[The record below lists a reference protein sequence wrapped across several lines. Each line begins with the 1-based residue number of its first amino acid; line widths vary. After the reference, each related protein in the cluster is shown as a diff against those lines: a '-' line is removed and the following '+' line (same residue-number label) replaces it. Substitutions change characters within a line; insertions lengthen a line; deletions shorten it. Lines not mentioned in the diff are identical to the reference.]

1 MRQVDDRGDRVGA
14 KGNAASPGQVQA
26 APNQPSMARGS
37 GMKRPFLAWLGL
49 ASLRGQTSV
58 AWPASAASRLA
69 WGPLLQA
76 ASPHPLPPI
85 VEEAIAAGGA
95 ALGQEILPASQ
106 LRLAGTLNS
115 DPAHRAAGRVKATFP
130 TLLNLALAARLGP
143 DDVRGPAFAKVSRIL
158 LAWSGAYR
166 PSGNPIDERFFLLLF
181 LAADLVLP
189 VMPGTA
195 RLVLR
200 SWLRD
205 FVAAGDRFYARR
217 PANDLA
223 RQNNWMAARLLV
235 RALAGTIAGND
246 TTQMQTRRL
255 LFTFGQVNFERD
267 ADGRLDGRTFDFRQ
281 RDALTYH
288 VVDLDF
294 LLKIL
299 SFVPGVVDAELRAH
313 IRRGLLFCK
322 PYVLGEKEH
331 IEFLRTTVSF
341 DVKRR
346 EQDPSNTDFQNRP
359 WQPARAWPLL
369 RLAALSFPEITS
381 WTGPVRADAG
391 TELLVALIS
400 KQAALDQRR

>member
-1 MRQVDDRGDRVGA
+1 
-14 KGNAASPGQVQA
+14 
-26 APNQPSMARGS
+26 
-37 GMKRPFLAWLGL
+37 MKRPFLAWLGL
-49 ASLRGQTSV
+49 ASLRGQRWV
-58 AWPASAASRLA
+58 ACPASALPRLA
-69 WGPLLQA
+69 WGPLLR
-76 ASPHPLPPI
+76 ASSPRPLPPI
-85 VEEAIAAGGA
+85 VEAAIAAGGA
-95 ALGQEILPASQ
+95 ALGQAILPASQ

-115 DPAHRAAGRVKATFP
+115 DPAHRAAGRVKASFP
-130 TLLNLALAARLGP
+130 TILNLALAARLGP
-143 DDVRGPAFAKVSRIL
+143 DDVRGPALEKVSRIL

-166 PSGNPIDERFFLLLF
+166 PTGNPIDERFFLPLF

-189 VMPGTA
+189 MLPGTA

-223 RQNNWMAARLLV
+223 RRNNWMAARLLV
-235 RALAGTIAGND
+235 RALAGTIAGD
-246 TTQMQTRRL
+246 GTTQTRRL
-255 LFTFGQVNFERD
+255 LSTYGQVNFERD

-294 LLKIL
+294 LLTIL
-299 SFVPGVVDAELRAH
+299 SFVPGVVDPELRAH

-331 IEFLRTTVSF
+331 IEFLHTTVSF
-341 DVKRR
+341 DVTRR

-381 WTGPVRADAG
+381 WTGPVRADAR
-391 TELLVALIS
+391 TELLVALMAE
-400 KQAALDQRR
+400 QPAPNQGP